1 MNPEL
6 EFTLEN
12 VFPHVV
18 TDLMH
23 AVEAK
28 GKQPMEDF
36 SFRVREALRIIIP
49 KHLDIEND
57 IWDEEKKSSLIEQL
71 TEIIKL

>member
-28 GKQPMEDF
+28 GKQPVEDF
-36 SFRVREALRIIIP
+36 SSRVREALRTIIP
-49 KHLDIEND
+49 KHPNIEND

>member
-1 MNPEL
+1 MVSEI

-18 TDLMH
+18 TDVMRT
-23 AVEAK
+23 VEAK
-28 GKQPMEDF
+28 GKQPAEDF
-36 SFRVREALRIIIP
+36 SSKVREALLKIIP
-49 KHLDIEND
+49 EQPSIEED

-71 TEIIKL
+71 AKIIEL